1 MKVGDENEEELKMI
15 LLGESGV
22 GKTAIIKRYLYD
34 HFDEERTPST
44 TMNYVEKKITLNN
57 RNIRLNIWDTI
68 GQEKYRS
75 LSKLFLNDTQIVIL
89 VYSIDDSNSF
99 EQLEYWNKL
108 YKEQLGNNILL
119 GLVGNKVDLIFNVQV
134 TEDKGKEYAKN
145 NNAIFAQLSAKENRV
160 GIIDYIERLVKEY
173 YEMRKNKISIEDF
186 EIIEM
191 RNRGLYLSRQK
202 MKDYGYNEEGCCGG
216 KAKVRRKKYDDIIK
230 NNNGVIDSIFLGDNS
245 VGKTSLIKRI
255 IGEDFDENE
264 NHTEDLKKY
273 ETDYTNAT
281 MQLTL
286 NIYDINNKEKKN
298 KITESKIIKS
308 KIYFLVY
315 DLNNIQ
321 TLKEIDFM
329 LKVINNCK
337 TKDKNKNDMV
347 IVILGNKKDLKQD
360 DNKIIED
367 IENSTEANEGRRLAN
382 ENNADY
388 FITSAKDNND
398 NDLKDIIGI
407 AIEKYLNLP

>member
-1 MKVGDENEEELKMI
+1 MKVGIDDEEELKMI

-22 GKTAIIKRYLYD
+22 GKTALIKRYLYD

-44 TMNYVEKKITLNN
+44 TMNYAEKIIKLNN
-57 RNIRLNIWDTI
+57 KNIRLNIWDTI

-75 LSKLFLNDTQIVIL
+75 LSKLFINDTQIVIL
-89 VYSIDDSNSF
+89 VYSIDDSISF
-99 EQLEYWNKL
+99 EQLDYWNNL
-108 YKEQLGNNILL
+108 YKEQLGDNILL
-119 GLVGNKVDLIFNVQV
+119 GLVGNKTDIILDVQV
-134 TEDKGKEYAKN
+134 TEDQGKEYAKK

-173 YEMRKNKISIEDF
+173 YEMKKNKIRIEDF

-191 RNRGLYLSRQK
+191 RHKGLYLSRQK

-216 KAKVRRKKYDDIIK
+216 KAKTRRKKYDDILK
-230 NNNGVIDSIFLGDNS
+230 NNKGVIDSIFLGDNR

-264 NHTEDLKKY
+264 NHTEELKKY

-286 NIYDINNKEKKN
+286 NIYDINNEEKKN
-298 KITESKIIKS
+298 KITENKIIKS

-337 TKDKNKNDMV
+337 KDGKSKNDIV
-347 IVILGNKKDLKQD
+347 IVILVNKKDLQQD
-360 DNKIIED
+360 DNKIID
-367 IENSTEANEGRRLAN
+367 DVENSTTANEGRRLAN
-382 ENNADY
+382 ENNADF
-388 FITSAKDNND
+388 FIISAKDNND

>member
-1 MKVGDENEEELKMI
+1 MV
-15 LLGESGV
+15 LL
-22 GKTAIIKRYLYD
+22 
-34 HFDEERTPST
+34 
-44 TMNYVEKKITLNN
+44 
-57 RNIRLNIWDTI
+57 
-68 GQEKYRS
+68 
-75 LSKLFLNDTQIVIL
+75 
-89 VYSIDDSNSF
+89 
-99 EQLEYWNKL
+99 
-108 YKEQLGNNILL
+108 
-119 GLVGNKVDLIFNVQV
+119 
-134 TEDKGKEYAKN
+134 
-145 NNAIFAQLSAKENRV
+145 
-160 GIIDYIERLVKEY
+160 
-173 YEMRKNKISIEDF
+173 
-186 EIIEM
+186 
-191 RNRGLYLSRQK
+191 
-202 MKDYGYNEEGCCGG
+202 
-216 KAKVRRKKYDDIIK
+216 
-230 NNNGVIDSIFLGDNS
+230 
-245 VGKTSLIKRI
+245 KRI

-337 TKDKNKNDMV
+337 TKDKNKNDIV

-388 FITSAKDNND
+388 FITSAKDNNY